1 MSHDTGPHGEA
12 LGLVRGS
19 KGEGKARIKAFV
31 VVFPYPWVSHLWTE
45 NIKKKKNFIKQNLNL
60 LRTKHYTDSI

>member
-45 NIKKKKNFIKQNLNL
+45 NIKKKKKFHKAKLEPATYQAL
-60 LRTKHYTDSI
+60 H

>member
-12 LGLVRGS
+12 LGLVRGR

-31 VVFPYPWVSHLWTE
+31 VVFPYPWVSYLWTE